1 MTDTQP
7 TSPVMRTLRF
17 FASLKF
23 TVVGLLVLTVLTVW
37 GTLYQVEHGL
47 YEAQARFY
55 HSWWFLGGGWIPFP
69 GGQTVMALLIVN
81 LVASLVV
88 LAVTRRLT
96 LGYLLTHGGLLLM
109 LVAGA
114 VTFYYGDESQ
124 LVLLEG
130 QSSNVSIAGRERE
143 LAVFPDP
150 GTNAAWQVSAIDARA
165 LKPGAAIALP
175 GLGLDLKVNAN
186 QPNAMGGAG
195 AEGGREQAAPGLD
208 LVVRRGHEE
217 RRIVLTGADRQLVPV
232 TLAGREYEFV
242 LRSRRVP
249 LPVTIKLLDFERV
262 MHPGSDMARSYSSRV
277 LVSAQGV
284 DRQVLISMNKPLR
297 LHGLTFFQSSYAQLP
312 DGRESSTFQVVRNYG
327 RLMPY
332 IATGVT
338 VVGMAINFMGMLLAQ
353 IERRRK
359 AGAA

>member
-1 MTDTQP
+1 
-7 TSPVMRTLRF
+7 
-17 FASLKF
+17 
-23 TVVGLLVLTVLTVW
+23 
-37 GTLYQVEHGL
+37 
-47 YEAQARFY
+47 
-55 HSWWFLGGGWIPFP
+55 
-69 GGQTVMALLIVN
+69 
-81 LVASLVV
+81 
-88 LAVTRRLT
+88 
-96 LGYLLTHGGLLLM
+96 M

-130 QSSNVSIAGRERE
+130 QASNVSIAGRERE

-150 GTNAAWQVSAIDARA
+150 GLSAAWQVSAIDERA
-165 LKPGAAIALP
+165 LKPGASIRLP
-175 GLGLDLKVNAN
+175 GLGLDLEIKTS
-186 QPNAMGGAG
+186 QPNAMAASGAG
-195 AEGGREQAAPGLD
+195 GDGELQAQPSAADPKPAVPGLD
-208 LVVRRGHEE
+208 LVVRRGNEE
-217 RRIVLTGADRQLVPV
+217 RRIVLTGTDRQLVPV
-232 TLAGREYEFV
+232 TLAGQEYEFV
-242 LRSRRVP
+242 LRNRRVP
-249 LPVTIKLLDFERV
+249 LPVTIKLLDFQRV

-338 VVGMAINFMGMLLAQ
+338 VVGMAINFMGMLLGH